1 MTRRAFRE
9 SVSRCVSRVR
19 NHEGARYTRV
29 PVPLAGRSVRREDPF
44 TSAPAASR
52 EGKGKEKKRWG
63 GGGKEGGSV
72 ILASQPLEA
81 ASKLSVSATRVCP
94 SPPLPS
100 PPPTHPARLDARRG
114 ILSSISRKRRVSSGG
129 SSGRNLFPRRR
140 AGEGRREKGEAGR
153 GDGPDIPGT
162 GASRSQILI
171 LGRTKSLHCANRLGR
186 TCTTGE

>member
-1 MTRRAFRE
+1 MRVRVTRACP
-9 SVSRCVSRVR
+9 SLSRV
-19 NHEGARYTRV
+19 
-29 PVPLAGRSVRREDPF
+29 DPF
-44 TSAPAASR
+44 VGRIRLRPPPRPRAK
-52 EGKGKEKKRWG
+52 GKGKKKKGG